1 MEMQKVLKKL
11 FLAKASV
18 AQMKNKK
25 EGSNSFSK
33 YEYFTPEQVN
43 KIVQTVNDEQGLF
56 TAFSLKRN
64 EYGVY
69 GVVTVYDIESGE
81 SMDFEMASE
90 IPDIKATVWTQQLGW
105 CVTYTERYIL
115 QSIYWIKENSLDLDS
130 DEQYTARSK
139 AKKKSEPV
147 NEWPFTDWPSNPE
160 PEWFSKAKQGTKFML
175 NCLDEN
181 DYINQIRARVEQIGE
196 KMTKQQET
204 DLRICYKNAQAI
216 ANLPIDLD

>member
-1 MEMQKVLKKL
+1 MKNVLKKL
-11 FLAKASV
+11 YLAKASV

-64 EYGVY
+64 EFWVY
-69 GVVTVYDIESGE
+69 WVVTVYDIESWE

-90 IPDIKATVWTQQLGW
+90 IPDIKATVSTQQLGW

-115 QSIYWIKENSLDLDS
+115 QSIYWIKDNSLDLDS
-130 DEQYTARSK
+130 DEQYKART
-139 AKKKSEPV
+139 KKKAEV
-147 NEWPFTDWPSNPE
+147 KEDVKFDDEPSNPE
-160 PEWFSKAKQGTKFML
+160 PDWFEKAKQSTKFMQQ
-175 NCLDEN
+175 CLDEE
-181 DYINQIRARVEQIGE
+181 DFINKI
-196 KMTKQQET
+196 KSKYKPTKQQET
-204 DLRICYKNAQAI
+204 DLRICYNNAKAME
-216 ANLPIDLD
+216 NIDLPFGE

>member
-1 MEMQKVLKKL
+1 MKNVLKKL
-11 FLAKASV
+11 YLAKASV

-64 EYGVY
+64 EFWVY
-69 GVVTVYDIESGE
+69 WVVTVYDIESWE

-90 IPDIKATVWTQQLGW
+90 IPDIKATVSTQQLGW

-115 QSIYWIKENSLDLDS
+115 QSIYWIKDNSLDLDS
-130 DEQYTARSK
+130 DEQYKARGER
-139 AKKKSEPV
+139 ATKKSEPKS
-147 NEWPFTDWPSNPE
+147 ETKEKENPNW
-160 PEWFSKAKQGTKFML
+160 WFKKACESKKFMES
-175 NCLDEN
+175 CLDE
-181 DYINQIRARVEQIGE
+181 DDFINKIKNKYEVGE
-196 KMTKQQET
+196 IEESQ
-204 DLRICYKNAQAI
+204 LREAYKNHMWI
-216 ANLPIDLD
+216 DDWPVELPFE